1 MFATSA
7 SRLLRV
13 WEEQQHVHPVRRAL
27 ALLADGCAEPDG
39 AAWPHVPI
47 GARDDALLRLREHLF
62 GGDLHTAIRCPR
74 CDERLESEFSVD
86 QIRGDPPAASGEFQ
100 LRWRDYAVDY
110 RLPTSA
116 DLLDVLEQAGA
127 GDPARQLLH
136 RCVSHAWR
144 GSDEIE
150 PASLPDE
157 LVARL
162 DADMALRD
170 PAADVRTA
178 VSCPACGARWQSHF
192 DVVSYLWGELDD
204 WAQRALADV
213 HALARAYGWSED
225 AILALS
231 PTRRQIYLDMVGA

>member
-13 WEEQQHVHPVRRAL
+13 WEEQQRAHPVRRAL
-27 ALLADGCAEPDG
+27 ALLADSCAAPDG
-39 AAWPHVPI
+39 APWQHAPI
-47 GARDDALLRLREHLF
+47 GTRDDALLHLHEHLF
-62 GGDLHTAIRCPR
+62 GGDLRTTVRCPQ

-86 QIRGDPPAASGEFQ
+86 QIRGDPPAATGDFQ
-100 LRWRDYAVDY
+100 LRWCDYAIDY

-116 DLLDVLEQAGA
+116 DLLDVLEHAGA
-127 GDPARQLLH
+127 DDPARQLLH
-136 RCVSHAWR
+136 RCVSRVRH
-144 GSDEIE
+144 GDDEIE

-157 LVARL
+157 LVASL
-162 DADMALRD
+162 DAEMALRD
-170 PAADVRTA
+170 PGADVRTA
-178 VSCPACGARWQSHF
+178 VSCPACGAHWQSHF
-192 DVVSYLWGELDD
+192 DVVYYLWSEFDD
-204 WAQRALADV
+204 WALRALADV